1 MSKKEGNL
9 LRMGLKKWIDWKTYV
24 FLLLLSFIITS
35 MAYAEHPT
43 IHKDPHTYVL
53 QKLKSNDIVFL
64 GTTHKRK
71 PLLEFISELL
81 PLLHETGAT
90 HLGVE
95 IASDQQERIDK
106 FIVTG
111 EGLGSIKIHP
121 QIDCPDYRSLLA
133 SIHSIGRDKRPAVI
147 ALDKPYGVTVS
158 RDEYMA
164 GSIIKILDQFPRAK
178 ILAVVGNLHIL
189 KKVIWEE
196 HVKNPHGFIRSY
208 LDRLIPEYRIV
219 SIAQCID
226 ESPKECDF
234 TRKFSKREG
243 AVAMN
248 CDRSF
253 AGWKLGII
261 SPLAIKP
268 LEPYELIDGVIVY

>member
-1 MSKKEGNL
+1 MNS
-9 LRMGLKKWIDWKTYV
+9 MGLKKWIDWKIHLS
-24 FLLLLSFIITS
+24 LLLLSSITAS
-35 MAYAEHPT
+35 VVFAEHPP
-43 IHKDPHTYVL
+43 IHKEPRTYVL
-53 QKLKSNDIVFL
+53 QKLQSNDIVFL
-64 GTTHKRK
+64 GTRHKRK
-71 PLLEFISELL
+71 PILDFVSHLL
-81 PLLHETGAT
+81 PLLHETGTT
-90 HLGVE
+90 HLGLE
-95 IASDQQERIDK
+95 IASDQQQRIDK

-111 EGLGSIKIHP
+111 QGLDSIKIHP

>member
-1 MSKKEGNL
+1 MNS
-9 LRMGLKKWIDWKTYV
+9 MGLKKVIYWKIYV
-24 FLLLLSFIITS
+24 FLLLAVLLISSVAF
-35 MAYAEHPT
+35 AEHPP
-43 IHKDPHTYVL
+43 IHTNPQSYVL
-53 QKLKSNDIVFL
+53 QKLQRNDIVFL

-71 PLLEFISELL
+71 PVLEFISKLL
-81 PLLHETGAT
+81 PLLHETGTT

-106 FIVTG
+106 FILTG
-111 EGLGSIKIHP
+111 EGLDSIKIHP

-133 SIHSIGRDKRPAVI
+133 SIRSLDRDKRPAVI
-147 ALDKPYGVTVS
+147 ALDKPYGGNGN

-189 KKVIWEE
+189 KRVIWEE
-196 HVKNPHGFIRSY
+196 YVKNPRGFIRSY
-208 LDRLIPEYRIV
+208 LDKSRPQYRIV
-219 SIAQCID
+219 SIGQCID

-243 AVAMN
+243 AVALDCN
-248 CDRSF
+248 RSF
-253 AGWKLGII
+253 AGWKLGITA
-261 SPLAIKP
+261 PLAIKA
-268 LEPYELIDGVIVY
+268 LDPYELVDGVIVY